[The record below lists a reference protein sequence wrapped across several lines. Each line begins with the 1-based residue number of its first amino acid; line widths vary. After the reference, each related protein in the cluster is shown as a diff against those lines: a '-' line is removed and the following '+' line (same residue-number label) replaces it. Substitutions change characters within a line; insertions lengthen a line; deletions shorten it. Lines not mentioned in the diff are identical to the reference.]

1 MGDVGR
7 KSDRKLNG
15 ETCTEVLANLLR
27 PLMYVPKM
35 LNGWKRIGII
45 LSVFWILVAYGVTYM
60 STLDLGVRG
69 ANEEAALIAF
79 FPVPLALG
87 VRLPHFVSCAVG

>member
-1 MGDVGR
+1 
-7 KSDRKLNG
+7 
-15 ETCTEVLANLLR
+15 
-27 PLMYVPKM
+27 
-35 LNGWKRIGII
+35 
-45 LSVFWILVAYGVTYM
+45 M

>member
-1 MGDVGR
+1 
-7 KSDRKLNG
+7 
-15 ETCTEVLANLLR
+15 
-27 PLMYVPKM
+27 MYVPKM

-60 STLDLGVRG
+60 STLDLGGRRP
-69 ANEEAALIAF
+69 NEEDALIAF

-87 VRLPHFVSCAVG
+87 VRLPHFVSCALCEAWGGKSPRARKPACVVSSHATVCNMLA